1 MDETQYRA
9 AERELWAWAGLEPTE
24 RRIRLPRSGT
34 TVRVQEVGEGEP
46 VVFVHGGPN
55 SGSTWAPL
63 VAHLDGFRCLLLDRP
78 GTGLSDP
85 LPDPG
90 LDALIRFS
98 ETVLGD
104 LLDASGL
111 HSAHAVGSSL
121 GGFVLLRGSAAEPE
135 RVERMIQMGCPAMVP
150 GMLTPPFMRV
160 LGTPVLGRLVRALPP
175 SERTGRMMLRQ
186 IGHGASLDAGRFPAP
201 FERWYLA
208 LQRHTDTMANDADLI
223 SEAMGPRGFHARHTI
238 PEDVLSS
245 VKAPTL
251 LHWGADDTFGGE
263 DVARRLVGLLPD
275 AVLDLVPDGG
285 HLPWLDDPVR
295 SAATVIAF
303 LGEASAPG

>member
-1 MDETQYRA
+1 MDETRYRA
-9 AERELWAWAGLEPTE
+9 AERELWGWAGLEPTE
-24 RRIRLPRSGT
+24 RRVRLPRSAT

-63 VAHLDGFRCLLLDRP
+63 VAQLDGFRCLLLDRP
-78 GTGLSDP
+78 GTGLSEA

-90 LDALIRFS
+90 IDALIRFS

-104 LLDASGL
+104 LLDASEL
-111 HSAHAVGSSL
+111 HSAHVVGSSL
-121 GGFVLLRGSAAEPE
+121 GGYVLLRGSAAEPE
-135 RVERMIQMGCPAMVP
+135 RVERMVQMGCPAMVP

-175 SERTGRMMLRQ
+175 SAPSGRMMLRQ
-186 IGHGASLDAGRFPAP
+186 IGHGASLDAGRFSAA
-201 FERWYLA
+201 FEHWYLA
-208 LQRHTDTMANDADLI
+208 LQRYTDTMGNDAATI
-223 SEAMGPRGFHARHTI
+223 GEAIGPRGFHERHTI
-238 PEDVLSS
+238 PGDVLSS

-251 LHWGADDTFGGE
+251 LHWGAADTFGGE
-263 DVARRLVGLLPD
+263 DVARRLLALLPD
-275 AVLDLVPDGG
+275 ATLDLVPEAG

-295 SAATVIAF
+295 SAAVVSAF
-303 LGEASAPG
+303 LGYASTPR